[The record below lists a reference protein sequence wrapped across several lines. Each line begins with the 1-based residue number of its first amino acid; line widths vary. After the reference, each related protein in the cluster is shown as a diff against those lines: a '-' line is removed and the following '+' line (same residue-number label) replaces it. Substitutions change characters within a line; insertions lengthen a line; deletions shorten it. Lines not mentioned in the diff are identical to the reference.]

1 MNAHSKV
8 KDISKTYI
16 PKAYQ
21 TGKIDFYGQDF
32 IVTSDVLIPRPETEQ
47 LIDEVLSLAGKPIL
61 PGVKPTENVL
71 PDNPIIIDVGTGS
84 GCIAITLKRL
94 LPGATV
100 YASDISEDAIKIAQ
114 KNASRQNISITTII
128 SHLLDFVNGLAG
140 DGPKGGHQNV
150 CASKIL
156 GEEGRQDP
164 SRFDL
169 IVANLPYVDK
179 SWDWVDEK
187 SLSNEPSLALYADDG
202 GLDLIKQLIDQSAA
216 LEIPRLILE
225 ADPCQHQRIIDYAQN
240 KYTLENTRGFI
251 LSLKSKKTFRQRNE
265 I

>member
-1 MNAHSKV
+1 MNAHSKT
-8 KDISKTYI
+8 KDISKAHV

-21 TGKIDFYGQDF
+21 TGTIDFYGQDF
-32 IVTSDVLIPRPETEQ
+32 IVTPDVLIPRPETEQ
-47 LIDEVLSLAGKPIL
+47 LIDEVLSLAGKSIL

-100 YASDISEDAIKIAQ
+100 YASDISENAIKIAQ
-114 KNASRQNISITTII
+114 KNASRQNIPIHTII
-128 SHLLDFVNGLAG
+128 SNLLEFINSQAG
-140 DGPKGGHQNV
+140 DDPKGGHQNA
-150 CASKIL
+150 CGSKIL

-164 SRFDL
+164 PRIDL

-179 SWDWVDEK
+179 NWDWIDK
-187 SLSNEPSLALYADDG
+187 DALSAEPSLALYADDG
-202 GLDLIKQLIDQSAA
+202 GLDLIKQLIDQSAT
-216 LEIPRLILE
+216 LKIPRLILE
-225 ADPCQHQRIIDYAQN
+225 ADPCQHRRIIDYAQN

-251 LSLKSKKTFRQRNE
+251 LSLKSKKIHQRNE